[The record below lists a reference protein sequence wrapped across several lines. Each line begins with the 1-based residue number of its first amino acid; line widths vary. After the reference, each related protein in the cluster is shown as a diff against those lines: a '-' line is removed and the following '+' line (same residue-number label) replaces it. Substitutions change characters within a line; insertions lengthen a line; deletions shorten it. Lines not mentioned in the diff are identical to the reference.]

1 MQVFRV
7 DDMTCGHCVASITE
21 AVRAVDA
28 AAKVEVDLAQRLVRI
43 EPAEADASGLAGA
56 ITAAGYSPVSVKS
69 PVASEKAAGRRSG
82 CCGCGG

>member
-28 AAKVEVDLAQRLVRI
+28 GAKVGVDLAQRLVRI
-43 EPAEADASGLAGA
+43 EPTEADASELAGA
-56 ITAAGYSPVSVKS
+56 ITEAGYSPVLVEN
-69 PVASEKAAGRRSG
+69 PFLSEKAAGGRTG
-82 CCGCGG
+82 CCGCSG